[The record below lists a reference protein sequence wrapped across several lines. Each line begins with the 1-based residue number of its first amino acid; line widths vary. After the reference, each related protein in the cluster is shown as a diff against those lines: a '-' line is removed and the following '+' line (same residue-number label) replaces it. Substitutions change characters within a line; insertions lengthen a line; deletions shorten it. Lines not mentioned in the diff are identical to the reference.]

1 MAFMVSRLE
10 RKPFR
15 TGAKVS
21 AQAACRAVKNL
32 GWIGTHIEHDQN
44 LRDV

>member
-10 RKPFR
+10 RKSLR

-21 AQAACRAVKNL
+21 ALAACRAVKNL
-32 GWIGTHIEHDQN
+32 GRIGTNIEHDLK
-44 LRDV
+44 LRAV